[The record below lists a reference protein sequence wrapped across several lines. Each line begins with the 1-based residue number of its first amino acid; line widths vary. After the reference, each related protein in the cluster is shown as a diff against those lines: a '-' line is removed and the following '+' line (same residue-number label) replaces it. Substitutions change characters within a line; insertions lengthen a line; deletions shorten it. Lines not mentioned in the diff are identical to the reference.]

1 MPPSTARRAGPSC
14 SKNKTT
20 QRWLPTAAALITVG
34 LALSACDPR
43 PPTAQFQADLC
54 GRTLSW
60 EEKSDYWDVLYTGQ
74 LPGQRELTLAL
85 SIPRQTP
92 SQPDR
97 PEQPIDELNVQ
108 FNLQGEPGLLQAD
121 GAPRLV
127 GRFPLRA
134 NDLMKRAEESA
145 DPVAQRRA
153 DLAAATGA
161 ATPPTPE
168 SRTGMATVFGDKGV
182 MWKGGEG
189 ELQIT
194 DVRVLARDEDDGGT
208 GGLAVA
214 SGSYRFDATPAGSGM
229 ACVISGSFRDAS
241 FRLRR

>member
-1 MPPSTARRAGPSC
+1 VPI
-14 SKNKTT
+14 
-20 QRWLPTAAALITVG
+20 AAALITAG
-34 LALSACDPR
+34 LALTACGPR

-121 GAPRLV
+121 GASRLV

-153 DLAAATGA
+153 DLTAAT
-161 ATPPTPE
+161 TPPTPE

-194 DVRVLARDEDDGGT
+194 DVRVLARDDDDGGA

-229 ACVISGSFRDAS
+229 ACVISGSFKDAS